1 MKPLKLGQRVRVK
14 SLNAKGEVF
23 HIDNANYYAHHM
35 LPIQILLD
43 KPLEDDSYQ
52 MKGANWYR
60 TDVKDIVRLKK
71 KVVEEPVKP
80 KKKKK
85 KKKSEELIFDFT

>member
-1 MKPLKLGQRVRVK
+1 MEPLKIGQRVRIK
-14 SLNAKGEVF
+14 SLDAKGEVF
-23 HIDNANYYAHHM
+23 HIDQANYFAHHM
-35 LPIQILLD
+35 LPIQVLLD

-60 TDVKDIVRLKK
+60 TGVNDLARLKK
-71 KVVEEPVKP
+71 KTPVETKP

-85 KKKSEELIFDFT
+85 KKTDELIFDFS